1 MRLRQIAIDP
11 RLIEPDYPQGEKLS
25 SIINEII
32 TCIKNG
38 EKVLVFSQF
47 VKMLDIIAIELD
59 NININYYAL
68 TGKTPKE
75 QRQKLVNDYNNS
87 DDVNVFLISLKAGG
101 TGLNLTSANN
111 VIITDPW
118 WNKSVENQAADR
130 VHRIGQTQDV
140 EIKRFITKETIESR
154 IMEVQTGKMQL
165 SQNLLTNDITSV
177 DSLDIEELKDLLF

>member
-1 MRLRQIAIDP
+1 M
-11 RLIEPDYPQGEKLS
+11 
-25 SIINEII
+25 
-32 TCIKNG
+32 
-38 EKVLVFSQF
+38 
-47 VKMLDIIAIELD
+47 
-59 NININYYAL
+59 
-68 TGKTPKE
+68 
-75 QRQKLVNDYNNS
+75 
-87 DDVNVFLISLKAGG
+87 
-101 TGLNLTSANN
+101 TSANN